1 MSNKIIMLLTEKVL
15 TIRMM
20 QSFEAEA
27 TKVLLKFTARSVM
40 SPLKHKMHET
50 EYPKESKEK

>member
-1 MSNKIIMLLTEKVL
+1 MLLTKKVL